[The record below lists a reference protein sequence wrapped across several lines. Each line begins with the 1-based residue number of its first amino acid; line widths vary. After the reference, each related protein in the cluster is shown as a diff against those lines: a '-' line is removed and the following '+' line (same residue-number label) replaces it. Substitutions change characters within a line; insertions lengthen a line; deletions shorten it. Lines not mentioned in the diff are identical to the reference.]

1 MLCQL
6 GFLRGDALGNGLAR
20 VVGLPVA
27 HNVVLPFLVGVK
39 IGLGDVI
46 AQSGFIGLVVF
57 QIGDTGILCGLP
69 CGVGLGFDI
78 TGQIFGQMLDGIGV
92 AGDCGILRGVLG
104 LDIRDSLLVGGVVT
118 LKRGNPLLMVCQL
131 GGMGRQL
138 CGVLGNQLAVC
149 QLCGLGAV
157 DFSGQRG
164 IGVVGL
170 GVQLGEVGFG
180 LFTALFQFVQ
190 PAVLLNV
197 LFLNVGDCIPV
208 CLDFRL
214 ILGKV
219 RPETIG
225 NTGEAFNGLMVCRD
239 FLMLGGKTAL
249 MVGQLCGMVGQLV
262 RVLGDVRGIVLN
274 ILGILGNVG
283 GVLGDAGIVALEL
296 GVDTVQP
303 GILLGVLGLKG
314 GNVVVI
320 AGNLPLKI
328 LVLGVQV
335 GNLGGVLG
343 GGGLQTVDFGFGGR
357 HTLGQSVNAG
367 FVLGHRVF
375 HLGVVLGEL
384 VDFLPEFRV
393 VRRKA
398 GDLRRQ
404 VFHRVFVLLHLRI
417 ICAGLGPVPPIGDIN
432 AGAHVALAR
441 VAFAVVGHNGKG
453 FIGAVNIPFD
463 GVGEN
468 GNIPTADVLRRG
480 TGPTG
485 NRGPGRHRGMM
496 GAARARPT
504 GAGVSRSKGRGFD
517 GETAIF
523 LATHS
528 ETPFLIGDD
537 KVAIFRFG
545 DIGAGVEGQPPPVS
559 RDVCTEVP
567 VRGQPEPDK
576 PNHFTNHAGKILVG
590 PLQKLAV
597 LKVTGIQTV
606 VDALLCFGKVSHCGV
621 QRGNIAA
628 LRFLP
633 FGNALHQSG
642 QALNLGDHPT
652 KVIHPR
658 VTGDVGRRRAKR
670 KVHKITLS
678 FLSSARRPGLLPG

>member
-1 MLCQL
+1 MLD
-6 GFLRGDALGNGLAR
+6 GIGVAGDC
-20 VVGLPVA
+20 
-27 HNVVLPFLVGVK
+27 
-39 IGLGDVI
+39 
-46 AQSGFIGLVVF
+46 
-57 QIGDTGILCGLP
+57 GILRGLP

-170 GVQLGEVGFG
+170 GVQPIQ
-180 LFTALFQFVQ
+180 TALGIGGTLFQLVK
-190 PAVLLNV
+190 PSVLLNV
-197 LFLNVGDCIPV
+197 LLLNVSDCV
-208 CLDFRL
+208 TVSLNLCL

-296 GVDTVQP
+296 GINAVQP

-417 ICAGLGPVPPIGDIN
+417 ICAGLGPVPLIGDIN

-480 TGPTG
+480 ARPTG
-485 NRGPGRHRGMM
+485 NRGMM

-537 KVAIFRFG
+537 KVAVFRFG
-545 DIGAGVEGQPPPVS
+545 DIGAGVEGQPPPVI

-576 PNHFTNHAGKILVG
+576 PHHFTDHSRQIFVCPFDELFVLEIA
-590 PLQKLAV
+590 AV
-597 LKVTGIQTV
+597 QTV

-621 QRGNIAA
+621 KRGNIAA

-658 VTGDVGRRRAKR
+658 VTGNIGGRRAKR
-670 KVHKITLS
+670 IVHKITLS